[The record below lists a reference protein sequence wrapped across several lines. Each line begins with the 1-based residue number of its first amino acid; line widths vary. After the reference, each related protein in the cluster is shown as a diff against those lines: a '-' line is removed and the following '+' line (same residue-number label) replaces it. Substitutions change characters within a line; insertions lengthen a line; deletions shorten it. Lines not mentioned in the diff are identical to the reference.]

1 VSAADG
7 YYWLAQWMAY
17 LCERFKLLD
26 EDQVFC
32 VAVDERDAPNYARIC
47 PFAPVDL
54 GTMGRRAV
62 SNRLN
67 NPSPVAARCFPLSSR
82 WLRA

>member
-1 VSAADG
+1 LGGLEPPAAPREVSAADG

-32 VAVDERDAPNYARIC
+32 VAVNERDAPNYARIC

-62 SNRLN
+62 SNR
-67 NPSPVAARCFPLSSR
+67 SISSR